1 MPCPSQSSIA
11 YFKRLPKDLFPIGVP
26 VTILKALQLSSILAT
41 CPAHL
46 NLLDVITL
54 TILGEQ

>member
-1 MPCPSQSSIA
+1 M
-11 YFKRLPKDLFPIGVP
+11 R
-26 VTILKALQLSSILAT
+26 AT

-54 TILGEQ
+54 TVFGVFVDIPSEYWLVTQLTDETEHYQNQILQPLV